1 MCFQTQQEQCY
12 GAMTDTGIK
21 NTISN
26 LNTKKSKI
34 DHVGS
39 IFLNQNH

>member
-1 MCFQTQQEQCY
+1 MWFQTQQEQCY

-26 LNTKKSKI
+26 LNTIKSKI
-34 DHVGS
+34 DHIGS
-39 IFLNQNH
+39 IFYQKH